1 MVRTS
6 CSSQKPARTSID
18 RSCAVS
24 VSTKGLCDQGG
35 AFSSRT
41 KQYWNGEPGSVT
53 TLLGA
58 ESVVAL
64 AERDEATARAKAEA
78 AIEAESG
85 PGGVPNVRAAQVW
98 WAGRLFGAAAAG
110 GEEALEAAR
119 ELLER
124 HHWRQALR
132 EPDLAADLRR

>member
-1 MVRTS
+1 
-6 CSSQKPARTSID
+6 
-18 RSCAVS
+18 
-24 VSTKGLCDQGG
+24 
-35 AFSSRT
+35 
-41 KQYWNGEPGSVT
+41 VT

-58 ESVVAL
+58 ESIVAL
-64 AERDEATARAKAEA
+64 AERDDATAQAKAEA

-85 PGGVPNVRAAQVW
+85 PVGVPNVRAAQVW
-98 WAGRLFGAAAAG
+98 WAGRLFGAVAAG
-110 GEEALEAAR
+110 GEEALQAAR